1 MSRKLDIASALS
13 IALTVGLTLVTAGG
27 SGAAAESRNPQARTP
42 QLQGDSP
49 AGAEAP
55 NSLTPEVSAEISVA
69 PAAVTI
75 APTERADAPAVSE
88 AAETTVTPATLRE
101 LVAAQDTSGEMSR
114 NLECLAGAIY
124 FESKSEP
131 LDGQLAVGRVVVN
144 RARSGRFPDTYCGVV
159 FQRSQFSFVRGN
171 TMPVIKRSSRAW
183 KTAVAVARIANE
195 GTWTSKAQG
204 ALFFHATRVSPK
216 WRLTRIARIDN
227 HVFYR

>member
-27 SGAAAESRNPQARTP
+27 SGAAAESRNPQARIP
-42 QLQGDSP
+42 QLQAEIP

-55 NSLTPEVSAEISVA
+55 DSLTPEISAA
-69 PAAVTI
+69 PAATI
-75 APTERADAPAVSE
+75 TPTERADALAAAVSE
-88 AAETTVTPATLRE
+88 PAETAITPATLRE
-101 LVAAQDTSGEMSR
+101 LVAAQDTSGELSR

-131 LDGQLAVGRVVVN
+131 LDGQLAVGRVIVN
-144 RARSGRFPDTYCGVV
+144 RARSGRFPDSYCGVV
-159 FQRSQFSFVRGN
+159 FQRAQFSFVRGSA
-171 TMPVIKRSSRAW
+171 MPVIKRTSRAW

-195 GTWTSKAQG
+195 GSWTSKAEG